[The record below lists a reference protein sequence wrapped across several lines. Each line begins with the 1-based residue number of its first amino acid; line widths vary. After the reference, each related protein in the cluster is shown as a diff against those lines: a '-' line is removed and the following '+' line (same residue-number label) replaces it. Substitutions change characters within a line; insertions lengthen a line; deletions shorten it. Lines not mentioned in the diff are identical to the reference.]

1 MTGLRGSLR
10 KSVGWLIVLSGAIV
24 MVSGVYGFDLPDF
37 KSFKLPSFKYG
48 KLKRDRDVNRIFQTY
63 QVLADHKYYTT
74 GQGNIPHAIIGV
86 QDNFKLR
93 PGIWKPVDLNT
104 PLLRS
109 WVTRMDN
116 IYGYPPYGA
125 VILDDNG
132 QRLGIWYSS
141 KQWTTVI
148 IEEKNEIAIL
158 APEPPGFGGGN

>member
-1 MTGLRGSLR
+1 MTGMGNCFKKRA
-10 KSVGWLIVLSGAIV
+10 GWVLVFAALILMAT
-24 MVSGVYGFDLPDF
+24 GVNALDLPGF
-37 KSFKLPSFKYG
+37 KSFKLPSFRYG
-48 KLKRDRDVNRIFQTY
+48 KIKRDRDVNRIFQTY
-63 QVLADHKYYTT
+63 NILPDHRYYRA

-93 PGIWKPVDLNT
+93 SGIWQPVDLTT

-109 WVTRMDN
+109 WVTQMDN
-116 IYGYPPYGA
+116 IYGYPPYGSL
-125 VILDDNG
+125 ILDDNG

-158 APEPPGFGGGN
+158 APEPPGFRGRQ